1 MGRRPH
7 YFAAIDVGTN
17 AVRLKIARAGRKGLE
32 IVHAKRAAVA
42 PGEGVFEHG
51 VMAEAVIDRVGAALS
66 DFGDVCRFH
75 RAEVRAVATSALRT
89 AQNRTAALAAVQRR
103 SGVALDVID
112 GAEEARLTALGVVAG
127 RDEDERTLCI
137 DVGGGSTEVMLSE
150 GERLAS
156 AASVDVGSARLRQQ
170 AERAGHDLAGLRE
183 AAREALNGVTPGLA
197 RRWLGPYATA
207 IGCSGSVRAL
217 VSFATAGARRYVTR
231 HELSSAVE
239 ELARMPAAERTRF
252 FSVQRA
258 PVILPAAVI
267 LEQTLHQLDVW
278 AVRATRRGLRD
289 GVLVELSRAPR
300 ERARVAS

>member
-17 AVRLKIARAGRKGLE
+17 AARLKIARAGRKGLE
-32 IVHAKRAAVA
+32 IVHSERAPVA

-66 DFGDVCRFH
+66 DFGAACRFH

-89 AQNRTAALAAVQRR
+89 AQNQAAALACVQRR

-127 RDEDERTLCI
+127 RDEDERTVCI
-137 DVGGGSTEVMLSE
+137 DVGGGSTEIMLSE

-156 AASVDVGSARLRQQ
+156 AASVELGGARLNQKMQ
-170 AERAGHDLAGLRE
+170 GQGDDLEGMRHV
-183 AAREALNGVTPGLA
+183 ARGALSAVTPGMA
-197 RRWLGPYATA
+197 RRWLGPHATA

-239 ELARMPAAERTRF
+239 ELARMPTAERTRF

-267 LEQTLHQLDVW
+267 LEQTLQHLDVW

-289 GVLVELSRAPR
+289 GLLVELSRSPR
-300 ERARVAS
+300 ERVRAA

>member
-1 MGRRPH
+1 MGRRPQH
-7 YFAAIDVGTN
+7 FAAIDVGTN
-17 AVRLKIARAGRKGLE
+17 AARLKIARAGRKGLE
-32 IVHAKRAAVA
+32 VVHTERAAVA

-51 VMAEAVIDRVGAALS
+51 VMSERVIKRVGSALS
-66 DFGDVCRFH
+66 DFADVCRFH

-89 AQNRTAALAAVQRR
+89 ARNRAAALAQVQRR
-103 SGVALDVID
+103 SGVALDIID

-127 RDEDERTLCI
+127 RDSDERTLCI
-137 DVGGGSTEVMLSE
+137 DVGGGSTEIMLSE
-150 GERLAS
+150 GERLDS
-156 AASVDVGSARLRQQ
+156 ATSIDLGGARLHQKV
-170 AERAGHDLAGLRE
+170 EGDDLEALRR
-183 AAREALNGVTPGLA
+183 AARVALEPLTPSLG
-197 RRWLGPYATA
+197 RRWMGPRATG

-239 ELARMPAAERTRF
+239 ELARMKRGERARF
-252 FSVQRA
+252 FSPQRA

-267 LEQTLHQLDVW
+267 LEQTLARLDLW

-289 GVLVELSRAPR
+289 GVLVELSRSGR